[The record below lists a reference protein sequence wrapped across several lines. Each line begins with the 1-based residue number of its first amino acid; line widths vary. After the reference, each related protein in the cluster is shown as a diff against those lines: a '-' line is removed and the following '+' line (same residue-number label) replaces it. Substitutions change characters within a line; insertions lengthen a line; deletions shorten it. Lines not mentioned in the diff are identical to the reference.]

1 MTTAR
6 LERSPTESITRRPG
20 LLGPSRWLLN
30 RQLQIVWWF
39 LGLVVLVFTFAYPLI
54 GRAGGDLPFSIWE
67 SFAANGPGWFLLAMG
82 STAVTTYLPM
92 LVANGLTRARFTLA
106 AAIALAA
113 CALLLAAFVAAGF
126 LYETYMFERLGWAHT
141 LNGNHLFVSTSQVH
155 LVVAEYAVRY
165 LLFGL
170 AGLLAGYAFYRVG
183 GWWGTALLLFTVALP
198 LGVGNALFDLQIGA
212 SAFSWSETGMR
223 TVIGLGVGAASG
235 VGLALAF
242 GFAIVLVAVSRA
254 LIATVPIRSKAA

>member
-6 LERSPTESITRRPG
+6 LERAPTFAEARLPR
-20 LLGPSRWLLN
+20 LLAPARWLLN

-39 LGLVVLVFTFAYPLI
+39 LGLVFLVFVFAYPLI

-67 SFAANGPGWFLLAMG
+67 SFAANGPGWFVLAMG

-106 AAIALAA
+106 AALALAA
-113 CALLLAAFVAAGF
+113 CALLLATVVAAGF
-126 LYETYMFERLGWAHT
+126 LYEAYMFERLNWAHSF
-141 LNGNHLFVSTSQVH
+141 NGDHLFATTSQVH

-170 AGLLAGYAFYRVG
+170 SGLLAGYAFYRVG

-198 LGVGNALFDLQIGA
+198 LAVGNALLNLGIGEG
-212 SAFSWSETGMR
+212 SFSWAETGVR
-223 TVIGLGVGAASG
+223 TATGLGVGAASG
-235 VGLALAF
+235 VGLALALAF
-242 GFAIVLVAVSRA
+242 GIVLVAVARA
-254 LIATVPIRSKAA
+254 LISTVPIRAKVA